1 MVTVSPN
8 FRPGPA
14 TPHSSFPTMAFVPST
29 NLRKGQAIKVNGELG
44 LILDLEHRTPG
55 NLNGFVQVVMRSFN
69 SGKSKDFRFNA
80 SEKVDVIEVD
90 RQKLEFSYSDN
101 TGYHFMN
108 PETYDTITM
117 PGNLVDDVKD
127 LLTENLQVEVLF
139 IEGNPVSLDLPPSI
153 TMAVTDAPEGV
164 KGDSANNVQ
173 KAVTLATGKV
183 VQAPLFI
190 KTGDRI
196 IIDSRTGKYM
206 GRA

>member
-1 MVTVSPN
+1 
-8 FRPGPA
+8 
-14 TPHSSFPTMAFVPST
+14 MAFVPST

-55 NLNGFVQVVMRSFN
+55 NLNGFVQVIMRSFV
-69 SGKSKDFRFNA
+69 SGKSKDFRFSA

-108 PETYDTITM
+108 TESYDTITM

-139 IEGNPVSLDLPPSI
+139 IEGVPVSLDLPPSI

-173 KAVTLATGKV
+173 KAVTLATGKI

-190 KTGDRI
+190 KTGDKI

>member
-1 MVTVSPN
+1 
-8 FRPGPA
+8 
-14 TPHSSFPTMAFVPST
+14 MAAVPST
-29 NLRKGQAIKVNGELG
+29 NLRKGQAIKVKGEIG

-55 NLNGFVQVVMRSFN
+55 NLNGFVQVIMRSFAT
-69 SGKSKDFRFNA
+69 GKSKDFRFQA
-80 SEKVDVIEVD
+80 SEKVDIIDVD

-108 PETYDTITM
+108 PETYDTTTM

-127 LLTENLQVEVLF
+127 MLTENLQVEVLF

-153 TMAVTDAPEGV
+153 TMEVTDAPEGV

-173 KAVTLATGKV
+173 KAVKLVTGKM

-190 KTGDRI
+190 KTGDKI